1 MARQENLNVIISA
14 KDSASPVLR
23 GISQSVDNFS
33 KRIDKARMTL
43 QRFKQSVDVALRY
56 TTMLTG
62 AIAGAVTATTYFGA
76 KVEKSFQ
83 TARTMMKMT
92 NEEAQKMQKNIQQL
106 AINSGKSLNELN
118 EALYMLGSAG
128 IQSKDAIDVLRTTTM
143 SAIAGATDMTT
154 TFMSAISIINA
165 YNMSIKDLTRV
176 YALQFQ
182 TVKKGLMTYQQ
193 LAVDFGSVVPAA
205 RQLGVALEDA
215 LAGYAALTRMG
226 LSSAESAT
234 ATAMAFLD
242 LGEKVEKLEKIG
254 IQLYDEYG
262 KFRGLLPIIKDL
274 RKAFE
279 GLTDQQKQALLEQIG
294 FEIRAARAIVNWVN
308 NYDMLAD
315 TVGGLTGDTKALAE
329 AYELQTQSMS
339 FLLDK
344 LKASIEVL
352 NQAFFNAIRSDVV
365 DWVNKISAGLQKVAS
380 WIKDNSD
387 LINKTLPALFRLLAT
402 VLSLLLA
409 MKLFASASQVLLF
422 LLKPMN
428 ILIMSVV
435 WAVYELWKALY
446 KGNEYSKNFGGF
458 ILFIYDK
465 LKAFVE
471 FIKTNVIPGIQA
483 EVDNLV
489 KLFNKSGPNIF
500 DWILGTIIY
509 LGKQLW
515 YLFKLIG
522 QWLSDWL
529 LDALERFFE
538 KYKDYLEK
546 FLKGQKIVVIPV
558 ILREG
563 KAPEGKGGGKPAK
576 EEKETDYKVNPV
588 NEWAKKFLNLAEA
601 LAAGVKD
608 FTLNLIADLSKL
620 PQWLKDVFEGA
631 KENWQVTLQPVLD
644 FAKQVSLEFQEDLS
658 AISEWIRNGVKDITL
673 NLQEGTANVWDWV
686 LNGVQTVKIQLEKAW
701 GKAFEW
707 LEKGIQT
714 IKLNLQLALPG
725 KKEPEAE
732 LPKVPGT
739 KAEYLPE
746 VQGRKE
752 ILTDFSYQLN
762 TAVGQLNALNTNLGL
777 TNSALNTSLV
787 QPLKSLDDIVRENIN
802 KQKGY
807 SIGRF
812 PYVPQ
817 AGVHPFA
824 VFYPIFDFLGALAS
838 VFGISTSTFSL
849 GAAPVFGFQEG
860 GFTGK
865 GSLNEVAGV
874 VHKGEYVVPAWLV
887 RKYPELIA
895 LLEEKRIK
903 GYQEGGLVGTV
914 LNYLF
919 GGRKAEADTLVKDVD
934 LIKEVAIK
942 MFDLIKETN
951 PEMADTF
958 ETLTNKLGISLTTE
972 NKYQPTAFAKGM
984 GIWTGI
990 ANFLQTLQGKGA
1002 EVKAPKDVLSDFWF
1016 NMKQG
1021 FDTAKRKAE
1030 DFFAGFKAG
1039 LEGFKQIA
1047 GEYDIGA
1054 ILKGGLVSA
1063 FEGIGNLISSV
1074 FSGLISFA
1082 QSLAQSFGAMLLT
1095 LQNVQQVLNPVNTVL
1110 QAIFEIIGPV
1120 IDSAFKPFVQILAS
1134 IGNLIGTLLL
1144 PVLQPF
1150 LGVLQALAQVFEW
1163 AYNTIFVPV
1172 GRGLYFVFGIVGDAF
1187 NRLYNLISEIV
1198 KKLTFG
1204 IIDLGK
1210 RATRSWEEIW
1220 QEAQEKIQPI
1230 DIEGIGKETT
1240 QEYVANV
1247 TRSGP
1252 ETVYNIVNLY
1262 ANESFI
1268 MDHREAFYDFLAES
1282 IQHLIDTGQIKFA

>member
-23 GISQSVDNFS
+23 NISQSFDKFE
-33 KRIDKARMTL
+33 KKIDKARMTL

-92 NEEAQKMQKNIQQL
+92 NEEAQKMQKSIQQL

-254 IQLYDEYG
+254 VRLYDEYG

-308 NYDMLAD
+308 NYEMLAD
-315 TVGGLTGDTKALAE
+315 TVQGLTGDSEALAE

-344 LKASIEVL
+344 LKTSLEVV

-365 DWVNKISAGLQKVAS
+365 KWVNQISAGLQRVAS
-380 WIKDNSD
+380 WIDKNKD
-387 LINKTLPALFRLLAT
+387 LISDTLPALFRLLGT
-402 VLSLLLA
+402 ILGLLVAL
-409 MKLFASASQVLLF
+409 KLFASGAEILTY

-428 ILIMSVV
+428 MLIMAVV

-458 ILFIYDK
+458 IMFIYDK

-515 YLFKLIG
+515 YLFELLGK
-522 QWLSDWL
+522 WLSDL
-529 LDALERFFE
+529 LHNVLKNILDEF
-538 KYKDYLEK
+538 KGDLEK
-546 FLKGQKIVVIPV
+546 FLKGQKIVVVPV
-558 ILREG
+558 VIREG
-563 KAPEGKGGGKPAK
+563 KGTPEQPAGSGT
-576 EEKETDYKVNPV
+576 EKQVKQEYKVEPADETTKN
-588 NEWAKKFLNLAEA
+588 FLKLASAIAE
-601 LAAGVKD
+601 GVKD
-608 FTLNLIADLSKL
+608 FTLNLLADLSKL

-673 NLQEGTANVWDWV
+673 NLQEGTANVWDWL

-701 GKAFEW
+701 GKGFEW
-707 LEKGIQT
+707 LEKGFQLVKIQ
-714 IKLNLQLALPG
+714 LQLV
-725 KKEPEAE
+725 
-732 LPKVPGT
+732 LPKREKETGEAVEPT
-739 KAEYLPE
+739 AAITPVKPIYLPE
-746 VQGRKE
+746 PTNKKL
-752 ILTDFSYQLN
+752 ITDFSFSIQDATNQL
-762 TAVGQLNALNTNLGL
+762 QALNTQLGL
-777 TNSALNTSLV
+777 TGEALSTSLSKV
-787 QPLKSLDDIVRENIN
+787 SQSYRLEQAPA
-802 KQKGY
+802 GY
-807 SIGRF
+807 KPIS
-812 PYVPQ
+812 
-817 AGVHPFA
+817 PFA
-824 VFYPIFDFLGALAS
+824 VFFPLFDFLGALA
-838 VFGISTSTFSL
+838 GALGLSTSTFSL

-934 LIKEVAIK
+934 LIKEVVTK

-958 ETLTNKLGISLTTE
+958 ETLASKLGIALPNLD
-972 NKYQPTAFAKGM
+972 NKWQESWFSKGM
-984 GIWTGI
+984 QVWTKI
-990 ANFLQTLQGKGA
+990 ANFLQKMEEKGKGK
-1002 EVKAPKDVLSDFWF
+1002 EGEGEGEGKEGETYKEKWQKFVKDLQDFW
-1016 NMKQG
+1016 N
-1021 FDTAKRKAE
+1021 
-1030 DFFAGFKAG
+1030 GFKAG
-1039 LEGFKQIA
+1039 FEGFIQIA
-1047 GEYDIGA
+1047 QTMDFGA
-1054 ILKGGLVSA
+1054 VLSGILQAGLQGLGGLLQS
-1063 FEGIGNLISSV
+1063 IGGALITI
-1074 FSGLISFA
+1074 LP
-1082 QSLAQSFGAMLLT
+1082 T
-1095 LQNVQQVLNPVNTVL
+1095 LQNVSEVLSFFNTIL
-1110 QAIFEIIGPV
+1110 NGIFEIIGSV

-1144 PVLQPF
+1144 PLLEPF
-1150 LGVLQALAQVFEW
+1150 LGILQALAQVFAW

-1172 GRGLYFVFGIVGDAF
+1172 GRGLYFVFGIIGNAF
-1187 NRLYNLISEIV
+1187 NRLYNVISEIV
-1198 KKLTFG
+1198 KKLTLG
-1204 IIDLGK
+1204 LINMGK
-1210 RATRSWEEIW
+1210 RTVKSWDEIW

-1230 DIEGIGKETT
+1230 DIGDFEAGKEAT

-1268 MDHREAFYDFLAES
+1268 LDHKSAFYDFLAEAV
-1282 IQHLIDTGQIKFA
+1282 QELIDTGQIKFA